1 MKRVVLF
8 LVTNIAVLLVIS
20 IIIQITGANQFLT
33 ENGLDLPTLLVFS
46 AIIGFSGSII
56 SLLFS
61 KPIAKMSVGAK
72 VIKTPANSEE
82 AWLVETVGK
91 LAARANLPMPEVAIY
106 KGAPN
111 AFATGPSKSNSL
123 VAVATGLLET
133 MDKDQ
138 VEAVL
143 GHEMTHVANGDMV
156 TLTLIQGVVNTF
168 VIFLSRVAAY
178 VVSSLMKDR
187 NSKSMNGG
195 VFYITSVICQIV
207 FGIFATMIVC
217 YYSRKRE
224 FAADAGSAKLLNNP
238 NQMISALQA
247 LGRKEAGSLPKSM
260 AAFGISGGKSF
271 ATLFMTHPPLE
282 VRIEALK
289 NLNQF

>member
-20 IIIQITGANQFLT
+20 ILIQITGANQFLT

-56 SLLFS
+56 SLLLS
-61 KPIAKMSVGAK
+61 KTIAKMSVGAQ

-195 VFYITSVICQIV
+195 VFNITSVICQIV

-247 LGRKEAGSLPKSM
+247 LGRKETGSLPKSM

-289 NLNQF
+289 NLKQF